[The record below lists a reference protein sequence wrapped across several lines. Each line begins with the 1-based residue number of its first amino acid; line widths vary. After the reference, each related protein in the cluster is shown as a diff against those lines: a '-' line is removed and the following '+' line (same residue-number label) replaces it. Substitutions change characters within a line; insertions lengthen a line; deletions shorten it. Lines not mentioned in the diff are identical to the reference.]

1 MQLQDTVIQ
10 VILLIAFLVATP
22 LYLRRFWKSRI
33 PHTPDRWGFP
43 IGFLFLIWIAT
54 GHSAMQL
61 FADSWFDKIP
71 PFLKSLIIPA
81 GIILSHLCVWRICLG
96 LKRRQE
102 KAALKK

>member
-1 MQLQDTVIQ
+1 
-10 VILLIAFLVATP
+10 
-22 LYLRRFWKSRI
+22 
-33 PHTPDRWGFP
+33 
-43 IGFLFLIWIAT
+43 
-54 GHSAMQL
+54 MQL